1 LRQTLEAFGKV
12 NVSADWQAELIVV
25 DNAST
30 DETAEVIRGA
40 KIANLRLVHL
50 YEAAKG
56 KSNALNT
63 ALRRAQGEIILF
75 TDDDVFVSQD
85 WVEKM
90 VDAFAQNQFDIAVG
104 KIVLAEDLAR
114 PWLSWRQKW
123 LLSAPEEQLDDNLAL
138 IGANMGFRRSALR
151 YVPGFDPDLG
161 PGAIGLGEETLFGN
175 RLVEAGLR
183 LGYARNAVVVHRPDP
198 SRLQRRGWIDIA
210 RKTGKMRG
218 YLRYHWERDDIWAPR
233 LKWLWYTLKLHLRR
247 IVQPPPPLESEGIPA
262 WEMSYVESMAT
273 CRQFSIER
281 LRPRKYA
288 RPSSRNGEALTG
300 LNQDPLPSRSTL
312 YCGRQHPPDRR
323 DIRSNIGC

>member
-1 LRQTLEAFGKV
+1 VTPGLSVSVIVTTHNRASALRQTLDLLAKV
-12 NVSADWQAELIVV
+12 KIPTSLQAELILV

-30 DETAEVIRGA
+30 DHTAAVMRSA
-40 KIANLRLVHL
+40 KFVSMQVEYL
-50 YEAAKG
+50 YEPIKG

-75 TDDDVFVSQD
+75 TDDDVSVSED
-85 WVEKM
+85 WIEKM
-90 VDAFAQNQFDIAVG
+90 VDAFGQNQFDIVVG
-104 KIVLAEDLAR
+104 KIVLAEDLVR

-123 LLSAPEEQLDDNLAL
+123 LLSAPEDQSDDNLAL

-151 YVPGFDPDLG
+151 HVAGFDPELG
-161 PGAIGLGEETLFGN
+161 PGAIGLGEETLFGK

-198 SRLQRRGWIDIA
+198 SRLQRRGWLDIA

-247 IVQPPPPLESEGIPA
+247 IVQPPPPLESEGIPG
-262 WEMSYVESMAT
+262 WEMSYVESMET

-281 LRPRKYA
+281 RRPRKYA
-288 RPSSRNGEALTG
+288 RPG
-300 LNQDPLPSRSTL
+300 LEK
-312 YCGRQHPPDRR
+312 RR
-323 DIRSNIGC
+323 VAGGA